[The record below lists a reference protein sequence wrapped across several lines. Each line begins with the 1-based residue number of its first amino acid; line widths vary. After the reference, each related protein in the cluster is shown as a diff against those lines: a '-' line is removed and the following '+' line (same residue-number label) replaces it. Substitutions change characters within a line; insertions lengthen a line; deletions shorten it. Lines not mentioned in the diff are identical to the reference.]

1 MTQGQ
6 RYLSV
11 VFMVGHLYY
20 EQRFI
25 FCSFIDLL
33 GENETQHEKNETIT
47 CSKSNNYASEMP
59 PWRSC
64 GVYIVGHGYAP
75 ARFIAISSVS
85 ANGKISLFL
94 PLISIFISNR
104 LKGIISF
111 FHSGLSDI
119 FQV

>member
-1 MTQGQ
+1 
-6 RYLSV
+6 
-11 VFMVGHLYY
+11 MVGHLYY

-64 GVYIVGHGYAP
+64 GV
-75 ARFIAISSVS
+75 
-85 ANGKISLFL
+85 
-94 PLISIFISNR
+94 
-104 LKGIISF
+104 
-111 FHSGLSDI
+111 
-119 FQV
+119 